1 MRIRPQQTRPLIML
15 GVVSLAAALTAS
27 PARAAANDVG
37 YKGWGPRLGLTVDPD
52 QVHFGAHVDFGNF
65 GRHVRFQPNVEV
77 GIGDDVTLVAVN
89 FEAAYRFAGNWN
101 VWSPYLGGGLG
112 VNFTSFENRRG
123 DDTDSEVG
131 VSVLGGIERGLSS
144 GSRFFTEV
152 KLGLADTPDAKI
164 TFGWTFSG

>member
-1 MRIRPQQTRPLIML
+1 MRTRLL
-15 GVVSLAAALTAS
+15 GIIGSIAIATSLQATPALAA
-27 PARAAANDVG
+27 PNEVG
-37 YKGWGPRLGLTVDPD
+37 YRGWGPRVGLTVDPD
-52 QVHFGAHVDFGNF
+52 QVHFGLHADFGNF

-77 GIGDDVTLVAVN
+77 GVGDDVTLVAVN
-89 FEAAYRFAGNWN
+89 FEAAYRFSGNWD

-112 VNFTSFENRRG
+112 VNFTSIDNRRG
-123 DDTDSEVG
+123 DDTDSDVG

-152 KLGLADTPDAKI
+152 KLGLSDAPDAKI